1 LQEAHQPPLA
11 GLLVV
16 EYGDR
21 LAVTACCT
29 LLAQLGAEVVLIERP
44 QSASTYKW
52 TDRTLCAAGKRS
64 VIIDPARDAAML
76 AELLQRADI
85 IVSSSDVTPLTLGP
99 DTPNRIVCDITAFGG
114 TGPLTG
120 TPASDAEV
128 QSLSGLADTTGN
140 PAGAPTLI
148 GFPFCELSAGLYA
161 AAAIMVACRVRRT
174 QGPGQ
179 HIDIALFDCA
189 VNALS
194 TFLPFHMI
202 GKPVTRAGNGHS
214 LAAPWNAYRASDGWV
229 LICTATDDQWR
240 RLCSVTGQ
248 PELAQS
254 PGFVTNAE
262 RVASRAAVDAA
273 VERWTTRQTV
283 QQCITQLSEL
293 GIACGPILP
302 VTHLMDEPNLA
313 HRKMV
318 WTTQGATGDA
328 TRRIPGSPLGAS
340 LPLAASAQRVPDRDA
355 DRDWLVQQLARTKQD
370 ITPRNT
376 TAGTRPLAGL
386 RVLEIG
392 QYTTAPLVSRQ
403 LGALGAEVFKI
414 EPPGGEGART
424 WPPTR
429 GNQGYFFAF
438 SNSDKKSLELDL
450 RKDEDRG
457 LFRSLLKTADVLV
470 ENLKPGSLA
479 RLGFGA
485 DALHAIN
492 SRLVYCG
499 ISGFG
504 AESIYPGRPAFD
516 TVVQAMS
523 GIMDLTR
530 AEGVPTKAG
539 ISAADIMGGEFGLL
553 AILTALEMRDCQ
565 GSGLA
570 LDISMQDA
578 AAWAAGYA
586 SNTGRNAAHHQIVR
600 CTDGFVCI
608 DSADGQTLR
617 TVLQTAAPADAPLSW
632 KGTRAEL
639 VAQAR
644 THALAATP
652 VCTVTEVAEHPH
664 VAARKLIIECA
675 VAGEEAWPLM
685 NSPLRLA
692 LTPATVRRPIG
703 KLGEANQEVL
713 ALLARLP
720 SAANQE

>member
-1 LQEAHQPPLA
+1 M
-11 GLLVV
+11 LVV

-21 LAVTACCT
+21 LAVAACCT

-44 QSASTYKW
+44 EPAATHKW
-52 TDRTLCAAGKRS
+52 SDRTLCSAGKRS
-64 VIIDPARDAAML
+64 VVIDPVQDAA
-76 AELLQRADI
+76 LLERLLRQADI
-85 IVSSSDVTPLTLGP
+85 IVSSSDVTPLSLARG
-99 DTPNRIVCDITAFGG
+99 TPARIACDITAFGA
-114 TGPLTG
+114 TGPLSG
-120 TPASDAEV
+120 TAASDAQV

-140 PAGAPTLI
+140 PTGAPTLI

-254 PGFVTNAE
+254 PGFVTNAD
-262 RVASRAAVDAA
+262 RVSSRSAVDAA
-273 VERWTTRQTV
+273 VERWTTQQTV
-283 QQCITQLSEL
+283 QQCIAQLSEL
-293 GIACGPILP
+293 DIACGPILP
-302 VTHLMDEPNLA
+302 ATHLMDEPNLV
-313 HRKMV
+313 HRKMI
-318 WTTQGATGDA
+318 WTTHGAAGCA
-328 TRRIPGSPLGAS
+328 TRQIPGSPLGAS
-340 LPLAASAQRVPDRDA
+340 LSLAASAQRVPDRDA
-355 DRDWLVQQLARTKQD
+355 DRDWLLQRLARTNEGLDRKD
-370 ITPRNT
+370 P

-485 DALHAIN
+485 DALRGIN
-492 SRLVYCG
+492 PCLVYCG

-553 AILTALEMRDCQ
+553 AILAALEIRDCQ
-565 GSGLA
+565 GTGLA

-586 SNTGRNAAHHQIVR
+586 RNTGPDAAHHQIVR

-608 DSADGQTLR
+608 DSTNDQALQAVLGTATHSETPR
-617 TVLQTAAPADAPLSW
+617 TWS
-632 KGTRAEL
+632 GTRAEL
-639 VAQAR
+639 VEQAK
-644 THALAATP
+644 ALSVAATP

-675 VAGEEAWPLM
+675 VAGEEPWPLL

-692 LTPATVRRPIG
+692 LTPATVQRPIG

-713 ALLARLP
+713 SLLARQP
-720 SAANQE
+720 AVASQE